1 MVLGVEALMSESRK
15 YYETEN
21 AAKKYL
27 EKNGFEETE
36 PNSRYPWRYGLVDAD
51 IRFDSNGILH
61 RVPSMIPDDK
71 RHL

>member
-51 IRFDSNGILH
+51 IRFDPNGIYIEY
-61 RVPSMIPDDK
+61 RA
-71 RHL
+71 